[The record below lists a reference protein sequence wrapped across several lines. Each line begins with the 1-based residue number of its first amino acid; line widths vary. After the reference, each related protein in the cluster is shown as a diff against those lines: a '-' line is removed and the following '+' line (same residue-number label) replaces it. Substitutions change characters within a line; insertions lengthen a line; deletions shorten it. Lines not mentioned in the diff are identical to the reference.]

1 MNEIDDYRRKSD
13 DMLIE
18 LATRFN
24 DFTKNYEKSEL
35 DRVEWRKKFEEK
47 IDEIENR
54 TKTMLIPYRI
64 SLWAFTIIGG
74 GIIVEGTRRFAEFIK
89 DHVHFR

>member
-1 MNEIDDYRRKSD
+1 MIDSDDYRRKSD

-24 DFTKNYEKSEL
+24 DFAKNYEKAEL
-35 DRVEWRKKFEEK
+35 ERVEWRIKFEDKLIE
-47 IDEIENR
+47 IDNR
-54 TKTMLIPYRI
+54 TRTMLIPYQI

-74 GIIVEGTRRFAEFIK
+74 GLLVEGTRRFIEIIK
-89 DHVHFR
+89 DHIHFR